1 MNGPDKI
8 KEFGLWLSQKREA
21 CGYSSQRQL
30 ALKSGISPATI
41 SRIEAGT
48 QKAEPST
55 LAKLAPFLGMTYEE
69 LMVKAGYL
77 PNIKTDP
84 NHPGRT
90 DEIEAIEEATAR
102 AEKMIADAVAD
113 DPELLEFWQELTK
126 RDDLQLLFKQVRD
139 LPPVTIKR
147 IIRYIK
153 MVEDEEADE

>member
-1 MNGPDKI
+1 MDKLGEYI
-8 KEFGLWLSQKREA
+8 RNKRKERGLSLRECA
-21 CGYSSQRQL
+21 RMCDISHSYLDSLEKGKDPRTNKPVSPTIDT
-30 ALKSGISPATI
+30 LKKISKGLGVPI
-41 SRIEAGT
+41 NELLEA
-48 QKAEPST
+48 AD
-55 LAKLAPFLGMTYEE
+55 
-69 LMVKAGYL
+69 
-77 PNIKTDP
+77 IKTDP
-84 NHPGRT
+84 NHLGRT
-90 DEIEAIEEATAR
+90 DEMEAIEEATAR